1 MRVQF
6 LGRRFSFEVP
16 ADRAAVVD
24 RLRQHSKNIDAN
36 EARFGAFINERR
48 AILWDGHPNKDIP
61 LLSASLGD
69 CETGCRIE
77 GRTSIS
83 LVQGL
88 LIVGTPILMVAVLG
102 QHVAGHR
109 DVSLLGDIG
118 VFFSLIVLMFPM
130 FTLWN
135 DGTGRDLL
143 HALKMWATTD
153 LDRDTVRWAG
163 IPVTR
168 RVAVDGDGMSERVIA
183 DAVTM
188 FRMLHF
194 LHPDG
199 GALILKRA
207 EGDNLQFNRNGSRFH
222 IDRRD
227 PSEPRPLR
235 AFAPTGPVLDTF
247 SLEEAMDVAM
257 DYLSDK
263 PLDMRV
269 RWQRF
274 G

>member
-24 RLRQHSKNIDAN
+24 RLRQHSTDIDAN
-36 EARFGAFINERR
+36 KAQFDAFINERR
-48 AILWDGHPNKDIP
+48 AILWAGYPHKDMP
-61 LLSASLGD
+61 LLYASLDD
-69 CETGCRIE
+69 CEAGCRIA

-83 LVQGL
+83 LLQGL
-88 LIVGTPILMVAVLG
+88 LIVVTPILMVAVLG
-102 QHVAGHR
+102 QYAAGHR
-109 DVSLLGDIG
+109 DVSLWDDIG
-118 VFFSLIVLMFPM
+118 VLFSLIVFIFPII
-130 FTLWN
+130 TLWN

-143 HALKMWATTD
+143 NALKTWATTD

-168 RVAVDGDGMSERVIA
+168 RVTVDGDGMSERVIA

-194 LHPDG
+194 LHPRG
-199 GALILKRA
+199 GAFILKRG
-207 EGDNLQFNRNGSRFH
+207 EGDNLQFNRNGSRLH

-235 AFAPTGPVLDTF
+235 AFAPTGPVLDTY
-247 SLEEAMDVAM
+247 SLEEAMDMAM

>member
-1 MRVQF
+1 MRIQF

-24 RLRQHSKNIDAN
+24 RLRQHSTDIDAN

-48 AILWDGHPNKDIP
+48 AILWAGYPHNEIP
-61 LLSASLGD
+61 VLSASLGD

-88 LIVGTPILMVAVLG
+88 LIVGTPILMIAVLG

-109 DVSLLGDIG
+109 DVSLWGDIG
-118 VFFSLIVLMFPM
+118 VFALIVLLFPIL
-130 FTLWN
+130 TLWN
-135 DGTGRDLL
+135 DGTGRDML

-168 RVAVDGDGMSERVIA
+168 RVTVDGDGMSERVIA

-194 LHPDG
+194 LHR
-199 GALILKRA
+199 GAFILKRG

-235 AFAPTGPVLDTF
+235 AFAPAGPVLDTF

-269 RWQRF
+269 RWQQF